1 MSQRL
6 HILLLGCGKMGSAM
20 LRGWLNDTEL
30 DAHFTIIEPFEAAVA
45 WLAEAGPE
53 AGNIRHYPD
62 IQAASAAELPPVD
75 FALLAVKPQM
85 MEEAAADLK
94 QLTHDE
100 TAYLSIA
107 AGLSASW
114 LAHRLGSAA
123 RILRA
128 MPNTPAAVGAGI
140 TALYA
145 TNQVSAAQVALATK
159 LLGAIGEVVHLPE
172 ESLIDAVTALSGSGP
187 AYVFKLVE
195 VMADAGQKLG
205 LPDAMAQKLARQT
218 VIGAGAL
225 MQAVEDDA
233 ATLRQNVTS
242 KGGTTAAA
250 LAVLDADAALAR
262 LLAEAMQ
269 AAHDRSVEL
278 GG

>member
-1 MSQRL
+1 MSERL

-30 DAHFTIIEPFEAAVA
+30 DAHFTIIEPFEAAVS
-45 WLAEAGPE
+45 WLPK

-250 LAVLDADAALAR
+250 LGVLDADEALAR
-262 LLAEAMQ
+262 LLAAAMQ

>member
-1 MSQRL
+1 MSERL

-30 DAHFTIIEPFEAAVA
+30 DAHFTIIEPFEAAVS
-45 WLAEAGPE
+45 WLPK

-250 LAVLDADAALAR
+250 LGVLDADEALAR

>member
-1 MSQRL
+1 MSERL

-20 LRGWLNDTEL
+20 LRGWLNDTEP

-45 WLAEAGPE
+45 WLPK
-53 AGNIRHYPD
+53 AGNIRHYFD
-62 IQAASAAELPPVD
+62 IQAAGAAELPPVD

-250 LAVLDADAALAR
+250 LGVLDADEALAR
-262 LLAEAMQ
+262 LLAAAMQ

>member
-1 MSQRL
+1 MSERL

-30 DAHFTIIEPFEAAVA
+30 DAHFTIIEPFEAAVS
-45 WLAEAGPE
+45 WLPKV
-53 AGNIRHYPD
+53 GNIRHYPD
-62 IQAASAAELPPVD
+62 IQAASAAELAPVD

-85 MEEAAADLK
+85 MEEAAADLR

-100 TAYLSIA
+100 TAYLSVA

-114 LAHRLGSAA
+114 LAHRLGSEA

-250 LAVLDADAALAR
+250 LAVLDADEALAR

>member
-1 MSQRL
+1 MSQTL

-20 LRGWLNDTEL
+20 LRGWLNDPEL
-30 DAHFTIIEPFEAAVA
+30 NAQFTIIEPYEAAVS
-45 WLAEAGPE
+45 WLPE
-53 AGNIRHYPD
+53 TDNVSHFLD
-62 IQAASAAELPPVD
+62 IQTAAGADLAPVD

-94 QLTHDE
+94 QLTHHE

-114 LAHRLGSAA
+114 LAARLGSEA

-140 TALYA
+140 TALFSTA
-145 TNQVSAAQVALATK
+145 MVSDAQVALATN
-159 LLGAIGEVVHLPE
+159 LLGAIGDVVHLPE
-172 ESLIDAVTALSGSGP
+172 ESLMDAVTALSGSGP

-195 VMADAGQKLG
+195 VMAAAGQRLG

-225 MQAVEDDA
+225 MQAVDDDA

-250 LAVLDADAALAR
+250 LAMFDHDEALAR
-262 LLAEAMQ
+262 LVADAMQ